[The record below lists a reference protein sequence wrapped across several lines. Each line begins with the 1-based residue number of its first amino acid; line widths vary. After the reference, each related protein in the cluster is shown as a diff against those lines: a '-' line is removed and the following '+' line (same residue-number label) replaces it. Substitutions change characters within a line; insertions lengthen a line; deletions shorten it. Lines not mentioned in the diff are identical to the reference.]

1 MARNSSKFTTNT
13 AVRQGWRWGALEEAT
28 TTNSEVKL
36 SLYHCRILLTDSCSW
51 KKSILM
57 KERRSPK
64 GEKNCE
70 NNGEEKKEPRVNINR
85 SC

>member
-1 MARNSSKFTTNT
+1 M
-13 AVRQGWRWGALEEAT
+13 EEVT

-64 GEKNCE
+64 GEKKIVKIME
-70 NNGEEKKEPRVNINR
+70 RRKKNQE
-85 SC
+85 

>member
-13 AVRQGWRWGALEEAT
+13 AVWQGWRWGALEEVT

-64 GEKNCE
+64 GEKKIVKIME
-70 NNGEEKKEPRVNINR
+70 RRKKNQE
-85 SC
+85 